1 MESASLLARGSLA
14 EVWLLADGTALKR
27 TKRSLLAFTKNIRA
41 AHQEQAALEAVGD
54 GASTHIVRLLGT
66 AHDAD
71 YVGLRL
77 EAVLADGQSGLTLRA
92 LLASRS
98 VPLPAAAAAHVGAC
112 LLRALAHVHGR
123 RVVHRDLSPS
133 NVMHRAD
140 GSPCVVDF
148 GAARTLAPG
157 ERATTLCGTP
167 DYVAPEV
174 LLRSGH
180 GCEADCWSCGA
191 LLFELVAGRTP
202 FAAATIPEL
211 HANILAATPAP
222 PLDEVAAAAPAAA
235 ALLGALL
242 AREPAERPTA
252 EAAGAMDWVRD
263 AADGEEGRRRLREAV
278 EEAVA
283 AGPQKGEEEDDDA
296 AEEAAWA
303 EAEREEME
311 ERAEA
316 AWGRLGE
323 EERRRLFESG

>member
-1 MESASLLARGSLA
+1 
-14 EVWLLADGTALKR
+14 
-27 TKRSLLAFTKNIRA
+27 
-41 AHQEQAALEAVGD
+41 
-54 GASTHIVRLLGT
+54 
-66 AHDAD
+66 
-71 YVGLRL
+71 
-77 EAVLADGQSGLTLRA
+77 
-92 LLASRS
+92 
-98 VPLPAAAAAHVGAC
+98 
-112 LLRALAHVHGR
+112 
-123 RVVHRDLSPS
+123 
-133 NVMHRAD
+133 MHRAD

-191 LLFELVAGRTP
+191 LLFELVAGRAP
-202 FAAATIPEL
+202 FAAATVAEL

-242 AREPAERPTA
+242 AREPAARPTA

-263 AADGEEGRRRLREAV
+263 GGRRGGRRQLREAV

-283 AGPQKGEEEDDDA
+283 AGPTEGRGRRRR
-296 AEEAAWA
+296 
-303 EAEREEME
+303 AERQRGPRRSVRRWRSEP
-311 ERAEA
+311 
-316 AWGRLGE
+316 
-323 EERRRLFESG
+323 RRRGND

>member
-1 MESASLLARGSLA
+1 MERTLGRGALA
-14 EVWLLADGTALKR
+14 EVILLTDGTTALKR
-27 TKRSLLAFTKNIRA
+27 TKRSLLSFTKNISA
-41 AHQEQAALEAVGD
+41 FHQEQAALEAVGD

-77 EAVLADGQSGLTLRA
+77 EAVLADGRSGLTLRA

-98 VPLPAAAAAHVGAC
+98 APLPAAAAAHVGAC

-191 LLFELVAGRTP
+191 LLFELVAGRAP
-202 FAAATIPEL
+202 FAAATVAEL

-242 AREPAERPTA
+242 AREPAARPTA
-252 EAAGAMDWVRD
+252 EATGTMEWVRD
-263 AADGEEGRRRLREAV
+263 AADGEEGRRQLREAV

-323 EERRRLFESG
+323 DERRRLFESG

>member
-1 MESASLLARGSLA
+1 MERTLGRGALA
-14 EVWLLADGTALKR
+14 EVVLLADGTALKR
-27 TKRSLLAFTKNIRA
+27 TRRSLLAFAKNIRA
-41 AHQEQAALEAVGD
+41 AQQEQAALEAVSD
-54 GASTHIVRLLGT
+54 GAPQHIVRLLGA

-71 YVGLRL
+71 YIGLRL
-77 EAVLADGQSGLTLRA
+77 EAVLADGRSGLTLRA

-98 VPLPAAAAAHVGAC
+98 APLPAAAAAHVGAC

-191 LLFELVAGRTP
+191 LLFELVAGRAP
-202 FAAATIPEL
+202 FAAATVAEL
-211 HANILAATPAP
+211 HTNILAAAPAP
-222 PLDEVAAAAPAAA
+222 PLGEVAAAAPAAA

-242 AREPAERPTA
+242 AREPAARPTA
-252 EAAGAMDWVRD
+252 EAAGAMEWVRD
-263 AADGEEGRRRLREAV
+263 AADGEEGRRQLREAV

-283 AGPQKGEEEDDDA
+283 AGRHKGVEDDA

-316 AWGRLGE
+316 AWQRLGE

>member
-1 MESASLLARGSLA
+1 MTLLGRGALA
-14 EVWLLADGTALKR
+14 EVILLADGTTALKR
-27 TKRSLLAFTKNIRA
+27 TKRSLLSFTKNVRA
-41 AHQEQAALEAVGD
+41 AQQEQAALEVVSD
-54 GASTHIVRLLGT
+54 GAPQHIVRLLGA

-77 EAVLADGQSGLTLRA
+77 EAVLTDGQSGLTLRA
-92 LLASRS
+92 LLATRS
-98 VPLPAAAAAHVGAC
+98 APLPAAAAAHVGAC

-123 RVVHRDLSPS
+123 GVVHRDLSPS

-191 LLFELVAGRTP
+191 LLFELVAGRAP
-202 FAAATIPEL
+202 FAAATIAEL

-222 PLDEVAAAAPAAA
+222 PLEEVATAAPAAA

-252 EAAGAMDWVRD
+252 EAASAMEWVRD
-263 AADGEEGRRRLREAV
+263 AADGEEGRRQLREAV

-323 EERRRLFESG
+323 DERRRLFESG

>member
-1 MESASLLARGSLA
+1 MEAVGELSEQATKLLSASAQRPGRARHSALHSAVRRSHLPPCARERNGREAPRPGAWPRSSSRRRHDGA
-14 EVWLLADGTALKR
+14 EAHETV
-27 TKRSLLAFTKNIRA
+27 A
-41 AHQEQAALEAVGD
+41 AVVHQKYSRCAAEQAALEAVGD
-54 GASTHIVRLLGT
+54 GARRTLLRLLGRG
-66 AHDAD
+66 ARR
-71 YVGLRL
+71 RL
-77 EAVLADGQSGLTLRA
+77 CWPQARGGARRWPIRPHAARA
-92 LLASRS
+92 AR
-98 VPLPAAAAAHVGAC
+98 VAQHAAAGRRRGARRCC

-191 LLFELVAGRTP
+191 LLFQLVAGRAP
-202 FAAATIPEL
+202 FAAATVAEL

-235 ALLGALL
+235 APRRAPRARAGGASD
-242 AREPAERPTA
+242 RRGCGRDGV
-252 EAAGAMDWVRD
+252 GA
-263 AADGEEGRRRLREAV
+263 
-278 EEAVA
+278 
-283 AGPQKGEEEDDDA
+283 
-296 AEEAAWA
+296 
-303 EAEREEME
+303 
-311 ERAEA
+311 
-316 AWGRLGE
+316 
-323 EERRRLFESG
+323 

>member
-1 MESASLLARGSLA
+1 MGDRRP
-14 EVWLLADGTALKR
+14 ALR
-27 TKRSLLAFTKNIRA
+27 PHCACRA
-41 AHQEQAALEAVGD
+41 A
-54 GASTHIVRLLGT
+54 R
-66 AHDAD
+66 AD

-123 RVVHRDLSPS
+123 GVVHRDLSPS

-157 ERATTLCGTP
+157 ERAPTLCGTP

-191 LLFELVAGRTP
+191 LLFELVAGRAP
-202 FAAATIPEL
+202 FAAATVAEL
-211 HANILAATPAP
+211 HANILADAAP
-222 PLDEVAAAAPAAA
+222 PLDEVAAAAAAA
-235 ALLGALL
+235 ACSARSSRASRRVRPPSCGRDGVGA
-242 AREPAERPTA
+242 
-252 EAAGAMDWVRD
+252 
-263 AADGEEGRRRLREAV
+263 
-278 EEAVA
+278 
-283 AGPQKGEEEDDDA
+283 
-296 AEEAAWA
+296 
-303 EAEREEME
+303 
-311 ERAEA
+311 
-316 AWGRLGE
+316 
-323 EERRRLFESG
+323 